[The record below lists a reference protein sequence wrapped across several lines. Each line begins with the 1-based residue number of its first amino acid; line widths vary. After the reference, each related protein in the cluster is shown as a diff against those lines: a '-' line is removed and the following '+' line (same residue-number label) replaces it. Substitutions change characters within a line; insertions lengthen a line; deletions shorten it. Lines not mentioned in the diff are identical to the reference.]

1 MMMRSYCKRILF
13 GRQSL
18 LHSRFSYTPKTSTPS
33 SHQLPQSIPCAA
45 NIQPSS
51 SSFSGHRYATE
62 SSSRRVKDE
71 NNTKLVDLEIIST
84 GNIKP
89 AYPTPDHLR
98 TFNLSIIDQ
107 LFFDSDTPTIL
118 FLPNTDNIRLSD
130 VITIR
135 SGRLKESL
143 SELLTLYYPFAGEIM
158 DNFHIE
164 CNDRGVYFVEARV
177 NQTLEE
183 FLHQPDDE
191 KVKELIPKHPT
202 TKEPSLGNYAIS
214 VQVNIFNCGGIGL
227 CTNLSHKI
235 VDGTTYF
242 TFMKAWAAAA
252 RSDSSAIISPCLVA
266 SDIFPNNPFI
276 KQWPSKLWAT
286 KLPCTKRFVFDSMTL
301 ASLKAESLSNT
312 TPASRGLT
320 RTEVTAAV
328 VWKAAAKA
336 ASTVRPFSP
345 DSPHALFTFV
355 NLRKRASPPLPNELI
370 GNVISAGTA
379 ICFPNKQPDLATL
392 MCEVR
397 ESLSKLNSDYVES
410 LKREKG
416 HETFIGFQKMINDL
430 IEKMDEED
438 CLFATSLLN
447 AGIYQIDFGIWGK
460 PIWFYHMNPG
470 CSRIVSLNDVKKG
483 GGVEAIVSLSQEE
496 MEIFERDPGV
506 LSYATVNPS
515 PLKFLS

>member
-18 LHSRFSYTPKTSTPS
+18 LHSRLSDTPKTSTPS
-33 SHQLPQSIPCAA
+33 SHHQSTRCAA

-51 SSFSGHRYATE
+51 PFFGHHYATE
-62 SSSRRVKDE
+62 SSSRANDE
-71 NNTKLVDLEIIST
+71 NNTKLVDLEIISS

-118 FLPNTDNIRLSD
+118 FLPNTNNTCLSD
-130 VITIR
+130 VIRIR
-135 SGRLKESL
+135 SGRVKESL
-143 SELLTLYYPFAGEIM
+143 SELLTLYYHFSGEIM
-158 DNFHIE
+158 DNFHIK

-183 FLHQPDDE
+183 FLHQPEDE

-202 TKEPSLGNYAIS
+202 TKETS
-214 VQVNIFNCGGIGL
+214 
-227 CTNLSHKI
+227 
-235 VDGTTYF
+235 
-242 TFMKAWAAAA
+242 AA
-252 RSDSSAIISPCLVA
+252 RSGSSAIISPCLVA
-266 SDIFPNNPFI
+266 SDIFPNNPLI

-286 KLPCTKRFVFDSMTL
+286 KPPCTTRFVFDSMAL

-320 RTEVTAAV
+320 RTEVTGAV

-370 GNVISAGTA
+370 GNVISAGMA

-392 MCEVR
+392 MGEVR
-397 ESLSKLNSDYVES
+397 ESLSKLNSDYVGS

-447 AGIYQIDFGIWGK
+447 AGIYQIDFGWGK

-496 MEIFERDPGV
+496 MEIFERDPEV

-515 PLKFLS
+515 PLKFLN